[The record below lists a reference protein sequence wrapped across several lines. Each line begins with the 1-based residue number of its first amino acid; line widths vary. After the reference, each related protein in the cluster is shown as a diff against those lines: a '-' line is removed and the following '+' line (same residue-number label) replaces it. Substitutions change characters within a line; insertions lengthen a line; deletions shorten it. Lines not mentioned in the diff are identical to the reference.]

1 MKQSENPVI
10 NANSLFDLIK
20 FFHSNLKSKFSST
33 YFHSQIGDSPLPP
46 PPPPVIAKIYTF
58 TAFQLINES
67 YRSYMGKNLS

>member
-33 YFHSQIGDSPLPP
+33 YFHSQIGDSP
-46 PPPPVIAKIYTF
+46 PPPVIAKIYTF

>member
-33 YFHSQIGDSPLPP
+33 YFHSQIGDSPLSPP
-46 PPPPVIAKIYTF
+46 PPPRDRENLYVYCF
-58 TAFQLINES
+58 SIN
-67 YRSYMGKNLS
+67 K

>member
-33 YFHSQIGDSPLPP
+33 YFHSQIGDSPPP
-46 PPPPVIAKIYTF
+46 PPRDRENLYVYCF
-58 TAFQLINES
+58 SIN
-67 YRSYMGKNLS
+67 K

>member
-33 YFHSQIGDSPLPP
+33 YFHSQIGDSPLSPP
-46 PPPPVIAKIYTF
+46 PPHDRENLYVYCF
-58 TAFQLINES
+58 SIN
-67 YRSYMGKNLS
+67 K